1 MPAGPMETDLPVGS
15 LVYEKVG
22 PSPKGPSHQAASRQS
37 GLVAPID
44 GAQILETLNAA
55 EVGCAEIAPALG
67 EALQRSI
74 QTARFRPHRRRS
86 EEHTSELQSLMSISY
101 AVF

>member
-22 PSPKGPSHQAASRQS
+22 PSPKGPSNQAASRQS

-44 GAQILETLNAA
+44 GAEILETLNAA

-67 EALQRSI
+67 EAIQRSI
-74 QTARFRPHRRRS
+74 QTARFRPHRRGTRDEIGRAS
-86 EEHTSELQSLMSISY
+86 CRERVCQY
-101 AVF
+101 V